1 MIKHVLSDGRRLDSI
16 EGFRLP
22 YTAATEGVYRLM
34 AEILSRGASEE
45 HMDAETAQTAA
56 QRSQASPR
64 EGAA

>member
-1 MIKHVLSDGRRLDSI
+1 MIKHVLSDGRRLDNI

-34 AEILSRGASEE
+34 AEILSRGANKEQAPQT
-45 HMDAETAQTAA
+45 DACHG
-56 QRSQASPR
+56 SMGPR

>member
-22 YTAATEGVYRLM
+22 YTAATEGAYRLM
-34 AEILSRGASEE
+34 AELLSRGANKEQAS
-45 HMDAETAQTAA
+45 QTAA
-56 QRSQASPR
+56 CHGSMGPR